1 MFEIA
6 LINKTFVYR
15 KSLKDLF
22 RKNWVWRFSS
32 FRQNQVLSFFR
43 AKKSKKDVFK
53 VFLPN

>member
-22 RKNWVWRFSS
+22 RFWRFSS

>member
-22 RKNWVWRFSS
+22 RKKLGFGDFQAS
-32 FRQNQVLSFFR
+32 
-43 AKKSKKDVFK
+43 AKTKF
-53 VFLPN
+53 

>member
-22 RKNWVWRFSS
+22 RKNWVLAIFKLPPKPS
-32 FRQNQVLSFFR
+32 FELF
-43 AKKSKKDVFK
+43 
-53 VFLPN
+53 